1 MTGQGRRPGRI
12 GTVTAMDDPEQ
23 RLSEALRAR
32 ASQAGAQPPPFAQSS
47 GSFGPP
53 YRPGAPSF
61 PPGPG
66 RGRLTEPAPN
76 PLRQVWWALAIALLA
91 GAVLGCALAL
101 LSVLVP
107 GLLPPLG

>member
-1 MTGQGRRPGRI
+1 
-12 GTVTAMDDPEQ
+12 MDESEQ

-32 ASQAGAQPPPFAQSS
+32 ATQAGRPGGAPPPYA
-47 GSFGPP
+47 
-53 YRPGAPSF
+53 
-61 PPGPG
+61 
-66 RGRLTEPAPN
+66 PAPAPRPVSPGGRTGAARPAP
-76 PLRQVWWALAIALLA
+76 PLAQAGRALVVAFLA

>member
-1 MTGQGRRPGRI
+1 
-12 GTVTAMDDPEQ
+12 MDESEQ

-32 ASQAGAQPPPFAQSS
+32 ATQAGRPGGGSPPYPPPPGARPV
-47 GSFGPP
+47 PP
-53 YRPGAPSF
+53 GGRAHGARPG
-61 PPGPG
+61 
-66 RGRLTEPAPN
+66 PAPGL
-76 PLRQVWWALAIALLA
+76 PLAQVGRALLVALLA